1 MHDGASAR
9 PNLDAL
15 DEFVLGEVRRHLEE
29 LVFER
34 PRRGNGIVLLHRE
47 NNVGLASAPLA
58 TSAYTTAAAAIVL
71 IMLLLWLTR
80 HYSRGPDA
88 IRIRRRSN
96 QRSCRELRR
105 FARALPAA
113 LARSAALA
121 RHFPAGA
128 ARFAETDRDRLL
140 AARDSLARTARTQ
153 LAAFALAHRP
163 LHLLLRLLAVLR
175 HAGPPRRLRLASDVP
190 FSCADRRAVFLHRR
204 DD

>member
-1 MHDGASAR
+1 
-9 PNLDAL
+9 
-15 DEFVLGEVRRHLEE
+15 
-29 LVFER
+29 
-34 PRRGNGIVLLHRE
+34 
-47 NNVGLASAPLA
+47 A

-113 LARSAALA
+113 LALARSAALA

-128 ARFAETDRDRLL
+128 ARFAETDRGRVEARRTIERSRRGRSS
-140 AARDSLARTARTQ
+140 AARPDHDRPDARAAREGRQ
-153 LAAFALAHRP
+153 VSSRRKGEKG
-163 LHLLLRLLAVLR
+163 LRAKTL
-175 HAGPPRRLRLASDVP
+175 
-190 FSCADRRAVFLHRR
+190 
-204 DD
+204 

>member
-1 MHDGASAR
+1 
-9 PNLDAL
+9 
-15 DEFVLGEVRRHLEE
+15 
-29 LVFER
+29 
-34 PRRGNGIVLLHRE
+34 
-47 NNVGLASAPLA
+47 LA

-153 LAAFALAHRP
+153 LAAFALVHRP

-175 HAGPPRRLRLASDVP
+175 HAAPPRRLRLASDVP
-190 FSCADRRAVFLHRR
+190 SAARTGAPCSSVDRMIDAGHRLPSDLLQR
-204 DD
+204 GRVEARRTIERSRRGRSSAARPDHDRPDAR